1 MPEYG
6 FSLNH
11 LSENRVVVW
20 LNDPVA
26 WMVLVYKEQR
36 GWSEK
41 FQVIVG
47 GITVLLSN
55 TKTKHILVYWKL
67 PGPYWLFKVL
77 ETLEQCVN
85 FNVIDVILVSL
96 LLTLKTLSGVFILDF
111 EQVSTSRVGSKI
123 CISITSYGLMK
134 CHCLHLP
141 STHYISSVHIISND
155 IETSKTSVW
164 I

>member
-1 MPEYG
+1 MLLWETSQFCSAIQKQSIFWYIGNCPALIDT
-6 FSLNH
+6 SK
-11 LSENRVVVW
+11 S
-20 LNDPVA
+20 
-26 WMVLVYKEQR
+26 
-36 GWSEK
+36 
-41 FQVIVG
+41 VI
-47 GITVLLSN
+47 
-55 TKTKHILVYWKL
+55 
-67 PGPYWLFKVL
+67 

-85 FNVIDVILVSL
+85 VNVIDVILVSL

-141 STHYISSVHIISND
+141 STHYINSVHIISND